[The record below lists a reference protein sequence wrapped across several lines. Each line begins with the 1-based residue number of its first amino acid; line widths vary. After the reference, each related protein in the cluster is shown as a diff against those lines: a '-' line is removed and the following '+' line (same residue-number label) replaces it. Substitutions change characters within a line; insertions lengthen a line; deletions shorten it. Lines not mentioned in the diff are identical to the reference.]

1 MLSQQKLENMSAF
14 TDRLKGNWNELK
26 GKIKEE
32 YAELTDDELTYQ
44 EGQEDQLLG
53 RLQQKTGKTK
63 QQVKEWIDS
72 L

>member
-1 MLSQQKLENMSAF
+1 MSAF
-14 TDRLKGNWNELK
+14 TDRIRGNWNELK

-32 YAELTDDELTYQ
+32 YAELTDNDLAYQ